1 LEHGNGIP
9 CSSLMHVLLCY
20 LFLSIVSH
28 IIVFYCDRI

>member
-20 LFLSIVSH
+20 CAISSFQLFLI
-28 IIVFYCDRI
+28 